1 MSQSFHYYNP
11 DWLSDEALIANFV
24 ARQGEFTFLRDELSR
39 VPQSGNVQH
48 YLLVGVRGAGKTT
61 LLKRLAA
68 AIRQDNDLNDHL
80 IALSFPEELY
90 QVKNLSDF
98 WWAACDALADEL
110 ERLKLDDEA
119 DRLLTCLDQ
128 PRPREG
134 DPLCES
140 GLTLLQQTCHALVR
154 RPVLLVDNLDFIF
167 QRIDKSGRK
176 LKNPH
181 SPAYWALREAL
192 STQDSPVV
200 IGGSVRLS
208 EPFTDYD
215 KAFYDFFLPRR
226 LGKLSLQEVQRVLEC
241 LAKAR
246 NLPEVEQQLKAHPG
260 RIEALHELTG
270 GNPRALSFIFDL
282 LHQGPNG
289 RAVEDFERLMDITT
303 PYYKARFE
311 DLSEQAQVVMHALA
325 VRRPGNDGLRF
336 GHTAA
341 EIGEHAGLPT
351 NTVSTQLDILVREGL
366 VEKDASYGRMQ
377 YRITEQLFR
386 LWLQMRANRRIRQNV
401 IGLTEFLEALFDLEN
416 VPTLL
421 RETDTDCATSLA
433 NAHFAFALADTQGT
447 ESVRRGLEA
456 YGADH
461 LLQHIE
467 AEGGDIEDFFS
478 PGDLSEDLNAIV
490 DMRARL
496 KKCRGGGLKTDEQKA
511 LLGAIELTLDK
522 KCTFVAALCLQTS
535 PEENVEQVRQYLATE
550 RQRLLRKGLQE
561 SDLALLFQIRT
572 QGYLPLPNL
581 TTQDVEAAAN
591 LACNTKAK
599 PGFRAAVWR
608 LAGAESAVRF
618 ATAEIAAS
626 WLAWGQEHAVGAS
639 AAEWTNVANAMR
651 GSEQFEQAKVAY
663 HRALEK
669 DPDYAV
675 GWRNLGLALVGLK
688 RFDEAEAAYRQ
699 AIALKPRYVAAW
711 NSLGNLLS
719 DRLNCFD
726 EAEAAYRSALEIDS
740 SQAFIWRNLG
750 IVLEDVKRFDE
761 AEAAYHQATSLEPDY
776 AEAWRNLGLLQASLG
791 RFDEAEAAYRKA
803 IESKPD
809 YIASWNSLGNLLT
822 DNLKRFDEAEA
833 AYYQALE
840 IDPAYALVWRNLG
853 LLLIELTR
861 FDEAET
867 AYRKAIESQPDYI
880 AAWNSLGNLLTD
892 NLKRFDEA
900 ETAYRK
906 VLEIDHS
913 NSLTWR
919 NLGLLLVKMERFDE
933 AETAYRKAIEL
944 TPDYIAAW
952 NNLGNLLTDNL
963 KRFDEAEVAYRK
975 VLEIDHS
982 NSLAWRN
989 LGLLLVKMERFDE
1002 AETAYRKVIE
1012 SKPDY
1017 VAVWINLGN
1026 LLADKLERFDD
1037 AETAY
1042 RKAIEIKPNYGLA
1055 WLNLGRLLTRWD
1067 RFDEADEACK
1077 RGASLVGEL
1086 SPFWR
1091 EACVSIQVMRYIEP
1105 TLRALEVDNWQ
1116 AVSETLRRLLSETSD
1131 IAAALVS
1138 LGFVED
1144 FLAVI
1149 LSDHQKAAQ
1158 LLSTLRELGFEKHA
1172 RPLLLAFEA
1181 INENR
1186 QEMLDA
1192 LEPEVQGAAKRMW
1205 KRLMDGM
1212 TNNSNQG
1219 N

>member
-1 MSQSFHYYNP
+1 MSHASHHYNP

-140 GLTLLQQTCHALVR
+140 GLTLLQQTCHALAR

-341 EIGEHAGLPT
+341 EIGEHVGLAT
-351 NTVSTQLDILVREGL
+351 STVSTQLDILVREGL

-433 NAHFAFALADTQGT
+433 NAHFAFALADTQGA

-467 AEGGDIEDFFS
+467 AEGGNIEEFFS
-478 PGDLSEDLNAIV
+478 PGDLSEDLSAIV
-490 DMRARL
+490 EMRARL

-511 LLGAIELTLDK
+511 LLGAIELTLEK
-522 KCTFVAALCLQTS
+522 KCTFVAGLCSQTS
-535 PEENVEQVRQYLATE
+535 SKETVEEVRRYLATE
-550 RQRLLRKGLQE
+550 RQRLLRKGLKE
-561 SDLALLFQIRT
+561 PDLALLFQIRT

-581 TTQDVEAAAN
+581 TTQYVEAAAN
-591 LACNTKAK
+591 LACNTK
-599 PGFRAAVWR
+599 
-608 LAGAESAVRF
+608 
-618 ATAEIAAS
+618 
-626 WLAWGQEHAVGAS
+626 
-639 AAEWTNVANAMR
+639 
-651 GSEQFEQAKVAY
+651 
-663 HRALEK
+663 
-669 DPDYAV
+669 
-675 GWRNLGLALVGLK
+675 
-688 RFDEAEAAYRQ
+688 
-699 AIALKPRYVAAW
+699 
-711 NSLGNLLS
+711 
-719 DRLNCFD
+719 
-726 EAEAAYRSALEIDS
+726 
-740 SQAFIWRNLG
+740 
-750 IVLEDVKRFDE
+750 
-761 AEAAYHQATSLEPDY
+761 
-776 AEAWRNLGLLQASLG
+776 
-791 RFDEAEAAYRKA
+791 
-803 IESKPD
+803 SKP
-809 YIASWNSLGNLLT
+809 
-822 DNLKRFDEAEA
+822 
-833 AYYQALE
+833 
-840 IDPAYALVWRNLG
+840 
-853 LLLIELTR
+853 
-861 FDEAET
+861 
-867 AYRKAIESQPDYI
+867 
-880 AAWNSLGNLLTD
+880 
-892 NLKRFDEA
+892 
-900 ETAYRK
+900 
-906 VLEIDHS
+906 
-913 NSLTWR
+913 
-919 NLGLLLVKMERFDE
+919 
-933 AETAYRKAIEL
+933 
-944 TPDYIAAW
+944 
-952 NNLGNLLTDNL
+952 
-963 KRFDEAEVAYRK
+963 
-975 VLEIDHS
+975 
-982 NSLAWRN
+982 
-989 LGLLLVKMERFDE
+989 
-1002 AETAYRKVIE
+1002 
-1012 SKPDY
+1012 
-1017 VAVWINLGN
+1017 
-1026 LLADKLERFDD
+1026 
-1037 AETAY
+1037 
-1042 RKAIEIKPNYGLA
+1042 
-1055 WLNLGRLLTRWD
+1055 
-1067 RFDEADEACK
+1067 
-1077 RGASLVGEL
+1077 
-1086 SPFWR
+1086 
-1091 EACVSIQVMRYIEP
+1091 
-1105 TLRALEVDNWQ
+1105 
-1116 AVSETLRRLLSETSD
+1116 
-1131 IAAALVS
+1131 
-1138 LGFVED
+1138 
-1144 FLAVI
+1144 
-1149 LSDHQKAAQ
+1149 
-1158 LLSTLRELGFEKHA
+1158 
-1172 RPLLLAFEA
+1172 
-1181 INENR
+1181 
-1186 QEMLDA
+1186 
-1192 LEPEVQGAAKRMW
+1192 
-1205 KRLMDGM
+1205 
-1212 TNNSNQG
+1212 
-1219 N
+1219 

>member
-1 MSQSFHYYNP
+1 MSHASHHYNP

-39 VPQSGNVQH
+39 VPQSGSVQH

-140 GLTLLQQTCHALVR
+140 GLTLLQQTCRALAR

-181 SPAYWALREAL
+181 SHAYWALREAL

-215 KAFYDFFLPRR
+215 KAFYDFFLPKR
-226 LGKLSLQEVQRVLEC
+226 LGKLSLQEVQRVLEY

-246 NLPEVEQQLKAHPG
+246 NLPEVEQRLKAHPG

-325 VRRPGNDGLRF
+325 VRRPDNGGLRF

-351 NTVSTQLDILVREGL
+351 STVSTQLDILVREGL

-433 NAHFAFALADTQGT
+433 NAHFAFALADTQGA

-467 AEGGDIEDFFS
+467 AEGGDIEEFFS

-490 DMRARL
+490 KMRARL
-496 KKCRGGGLKTDEQKA
+496 KKCRGSGLKIDEQKA
-511 LLGAIELTLDK
+511 LLGAIELTLEK
-522 KCTFVAALCLQTS
+522 KRTFVAALCSQTS
-535 PEENVEQVRQYLATE
+535 SKEIVEEVRRYLATE
-550 RQRLLRKGLQE
+550 RQRLLRKGLKE

-581 TTQDVEAAAN
+581 TTQYVEAAAN

-599 PGFRAAVWR
+599 PEFRAAVWR
-608 LAGAESAVRF
+608 LAGTESAVRF

-626 WLAWGQEHAVGAS
+626 WLEWGQEHAADAS
-639 AAEWTNVANAMR
+639 AAEWINVANAMR
-651 GSEQFEQAKVAY
+651 GSEQFEQAKEAY
-663 HRALEK
+663 HCALEK
-669 DPDYAV
+669 APDDVV

-688 RFDEAEAAYRQ
+688 RFDKAEAAYRQ
-699 AIALKPRYVAAW
+699 AIALKPKYAAAW

-719 DRLNCFD
+719 DRFNRFD
-726 EAEAAYRSALEIDS
+726 EAEAAYRTALEIDS
-740 SQAFIWRNLG
+740 SQVFIWRNLG

-761 AEAAYHQATSLEPDY
+761 AEDAYHRATSLKPNY
-776 AEAWRNLGLLQASLG
+776 VEAWRSLGLLQVSLG

-803 IESKPD
+803 IESK
-809 YIASWNSLGNLLT
+809 
-822 DNLKRFDEAEA
+822 
-833 AYYQALE
+833 
-840 IDPAYALVWRNLG
+840 
-853 LLLIELTR
+853 
-861 FDEAET
+861 
-867 AYRKAIESQPDYI
+867 PDYI

-906 VLEIDHS
+906 VLEIDPTY
-913 NSLTWR
+913 SLTWR

-933 AETAYRKAIEL
+933 AETAYRKAIESK
-944 TPDYIAAW
+944 PDYIAAV
-952 NNLGNLLTDNL
+952 NNLATLLKDNL
-963 KRFDEAEVAYRK
+963 KRFDEAEAAYRK
-975 VLEIDHS
+975 VLEIDS
-982 NSLAWRN
+982 TYSFAWRN

-1002 AETAYRKVIE
+1002 AETAYRKAIE

-1017 VAVWINLGN
+1017 ISAWNNLGN

-1037 AETAY
+1037 AEAAY
-1042 RKAIEIKPNYGLA
+1042 RKAIEIKPSYGLA
-1055 WLNLGRLLTRWD
+1055 WLNLGRLLAKRG

-1105 TLRALEVDNWQ
+1105 TLGALELDDWQ
-1116 AVSETLRRLLSETSD
+1116 AVGETLRRLLAETSD

-1138 LGFVED
+1138 LSFVED
-1144 FLAVI
+1144 FLAVV
-1149 LSDHQKAAQ
+1149 LSDHQKAVQ

-1192 LEPEVQGAAKRMW
+1192 LEPEVQGAAKRML

-1212 TNNSNQG
+1212 TNNSKG